1 MGVVPQFKVV
11 FSVKCELW
19 AYRGERNVLKMCILI
34 SMYFLDKVCILIF
47 MYFFDKSFISNFRR
61 KTDGAYI
68 S

>member
-1 MGVVPQFKVV
+1 MGVVPQFPVV

-19 AYRGERNVLKMCILI
+19 AYRGERNVLKM
-34 SMYFLDKVCILIF
+34 CILIF